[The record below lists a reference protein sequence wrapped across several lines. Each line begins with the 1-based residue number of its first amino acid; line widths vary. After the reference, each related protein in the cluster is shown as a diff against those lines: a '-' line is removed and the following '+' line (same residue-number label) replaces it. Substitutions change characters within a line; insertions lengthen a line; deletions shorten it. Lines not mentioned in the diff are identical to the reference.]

1 MIRVNGREVYNNM
14 FQDSVYVGNC
24 YNAVTIGA
32 SSRQQVV
39 EVFMKLPFSVRFE
52 AELSHGEHSAFSP
65 TAGFTAGGVLTALGI
80 VSLVVLA
87 ILGIVNRRRFRA
99 LGAAG
104 VLAYCG
110 AAVMLNNS
118 ARGKLFC

>member
-1 MIRVNGREVYNNM
+1 
-14 FQDSVYVGNC
+14 
-24 YNAVTIGA
+24 
-32 SSRQQVV
+32 
-39 EVFMKLPFSVRFE
+39 MKLPFSVRFE

-99 LGAAG
+99 L
-104 VLAYCG
+104 
-110 AAVMLNNS
+110 
-118 ARGKLFC
+118 

>member
-52 AELSHGEHSAFSP
+52 S
-65 TAGFTAGGVLTALGI
+65 TA
-80 VSLVVLA
+80 
-87 ILGIVNRRRFRA
+87 RFLR
-99 LGAAG
+99 LRDLRQ
-104 VLAYCG
+104 VEC
-110 AAVMLNNS
+110 
-118 ARGKLFC
+118 

>member
-14 FQDSVYVGNC
+14 FQDSAYVGNC

-87 ILGIVNRRRFRA
+87 ILLERQVFLLTAARR
-99 LGAAG
+99 L
-104 VLAYCG
+104 
-110 AAVMLNNS
+110 
-118 ARGKLFC
+118 